1 MHFAANLNHLSLQL
15 TTKERV
21 SPARTGYDRQEILID
36 NYLLYN
42 LRVLSRSAII
52 EMSTIEMSTI
62 EMSTMDYNNTPA
74 PVIGETDDK
83 AKTRLLLT
91 LWALGGSDA
100 KIKKSE
106 LTSKVKQ
113 KRQGKKVGVSQG
125 LYDELKTAGAIGIE
139 KENQVPM
146 VSMTHIGKQMLVEA
160 LRSPEFEFEGTV
172 VAARM
177 ANGLV
182 ELIREIE
189 GGIRP
194 ERTPEQTSG

>member
-1 MHFAANLNHLSLQL
+1 M
-15 TTKERV
+15 TTKGQI
-21 SPARTGYDRQEILID
+21 SQARTSYDLYNILIN

-42 LRVLSRSAII
+42 LRVFSRSAMIDI
-52 EMSTIEMSTI
+52 T
-62 EMSTMDYNNTPA
+62 TMDYNETPT
-74 PVIGETDDK
+74 PIIGETDAK

-91 LWALGGSDA
+91 LWALGGSQG

-113 KRQGKKVGVSQG
+113 KRQGKKVGVYQG
-125 LYDELKTAGAIGIE
+125 LYDDLQTEGAIQIE
-139 KENQVPM
+139 KENQIPL
-146 VSMTHIGKQMLVEA
+146 VSMTQTGKQMLLEA

-189 GGIRP
+189 GNIRLG
-194 ERTPEQTSG
+194 TVSEQASPLNS